1 MAKPRK
7 SKEEKALEAK
17 VEAIV
22 KATIANVQIDIMDLG
37 KISDEGMRA
46 GREAYEGLK
55 APFVKDINQLVVTE
69 AIESAVESIV
79 TKLRKN

>member
-22 KATIANVQIDIMDLG
+22 KVAIQEVQIDIMDLG
-37 KISDEGMRA
+37 KISAEGMRA
-46 GREAYEGLK
+46 GREAMAAL
-55 APFVKDINQLVVTE
+55 PPNPVFHDQLRVSE
-69 AIESAVESIV
+69 AIDIAVQAIV
-79 TKLRKN
+79 AKLRKN